1 MITKDVIGKMPKF
14 WLLLPLIVVVLMISL
29 LHNSIGYVVD
39 LKENSIT
46 VNTIGEQIIIP
57 TISKDIVKIR
67 FYPQNRYSTN
77 QYLIQDKEFMSNNVE
92 VAKNLLLRKDPA
104 DIVYQQV
111 VPSKQRY
118 IHFNPFRASFQM
130 AQGKTTYRFE
140 MNIPDSSL
148 EVWKDNEKLT
158 HYTTKPPWLRL
169 ILFPFISSLSVA
181 AFVFCLFTLISNFAT
196 SRSNHNA
203 NKRRESFIENWKFAK
218 FLPIV
223 ILISGMLLIGFI
235 FIKVFHA
242 MPGFG
247 DEMNYLIQAKIFAA
261 GKLYVQ
267 EPSMPEFFKVDWMD
281 IFGHDGKLWN
291 FHPPG
296 NSVILALGWLI
307 GLHWITVPAV
317 GGCIL
322 IVQFLL
328 AKELLNRNSFALLH
342 VFVIGTSHYF
352 LSLASSFMA
361 HAPSLLFLSLFYLM
375 VIKIIKRK
383 HEMAFIYA
391 GVFLGIAFLIRP
403 LSAVL
408 STIIPLGA
416 LFIYVIQRRLIESRY
431 VLNGMLLC
439 TFISSIIFFYTF
451 FITGKLTLPYL
462 VKGPEV
468 GQTISVRLQKSWKLT
483 NLYRNYNEFQ
493 NRVHSFGYLMN
504 FSFFFVP
511 LFMIFS
517 NQKRSWIIVGY
528 LSFFFYLI
536 MYSLLHW
543 YGWKWEPRMIYD
555 ISFIFFLLTSYG
567 IWTVYKKIEPFTFF
581 KVLGIVVFTLLLFYL
596 AYTDLPN
603 RFKTEYKN
611 YNFSPYGVKELISK
625 QKITNAIIFFNNKN
639 LFAPYSP
646 QNEITFDGDIVYAIS
661 NRQNYN
667 YKLIT
672 KFPKK
677 DVYYS
682 YNGESLIKS
691 NNFYKEDLYKIRAE
705 LEKYAN
711 ENSIIIVIPWR
722 DTVQSPLDDILPGK
736 KVSEAEF
743 LNLLK
748 ENSFG
753 TTTNVM
759 IVLVED
765 STALTPIIDRFFKNI
780 TIDLNRNYDSIIQ
793 VKKLAISKQKFGKKL
808 PGIKMTCYQGTNW
821 DGIIRKEEITTIIDA
836 SDCFGENTSIRWQ
849 TAFSMPES
857 RDVVFYTESD
867 DGSAIILN
875 DQTVLNNNLYQTH
888 GAIQKTASAMLKK
901 GNNYLEIL
909 YFNGPAEG
917 FINVGVI
924 DTTGNKQ
931 PLSITSFESFL
942 IEPNTTQE

>member
-1 MITKDVIGKMPKF
+1 MIAKDAICKQLI
-14 WLLLPLIVVVLMISL
+14 LLALPLISALLIISL

-77 QYLIQDKEFMSNNVE
+77 QYLIQDKGFMTNNVE
-92 VAKNLLLRKDPA
+92 VAKNLLLRKDTTE
-104 DIVYQQV
+104 DISYQQV
-111 VPSKQRY
+111 IPSKQRY

-130 AQGKTTYRFE
+130 AQGKNTYRFE

-196 SRSNHNA
+196 SRSNHNP
-203 NKRRESFIENWKFAK
+203 NKRRESFIENRKYSK
-218 FLPIV
+218 FLPISILLSGT
-223 ILISGMLLIGFI
+223 ILIGLI

-307 GLHWITVPAV
+307 GLHWITVPVV

-322 IVQFLL
+322 TVQFLL

-342 VFVIGTSHYF
+342 VLVIGTSHYF

-408 STIIPLGA
+408 SAIIPLSI
-416 LFIYVIQRRLIESRY
+416 LFIYVIQRRLIGSRY
-431 VLNGMLLC
+431 VLSGMLLC
-439 TFISSIIFFYTF
+439 TFISSLIFFYTF
-451 FITGKLTLPYL
+451 FITGKFTLPYL

-468 GQTISVRLQKSWKLT
+468 GQTISVRLQKSWKLI
-483 NLYRNYNEFQ
+483 NLYRSYNEFQ

-536 MYSLLHW
+536 MHSFLHW

-567 IWTVYKKIEPFTFF
+567 IWTVYKKIEQFTFF
-581 KVLGIVVFTLLLFYL
+581 KVLGIVVLALLLLYL
-596 AYTDLPN
+596 AYIDLAN

-611 YNFSPYGVKELISK
+611 YNFSSSGVKELISK
-625 QKITNAIIFFNNKN
+625 QKIANAIIFFNNKN
-639 LFAPYSP
+639 LLAPYSP
-646 QNEITFDGDIVYAIS
+646 QNGIYFNEDVIYAI
-661 NRQNYN
+661 NNGYNYN

-672 KFPKK
+672 KFPQKNI
-677 DVYYS
+677 YYS
-682 YNGESLIKS
+682 HDGESLIKS
-691 NNFYKEDLYKIRAE
+691 NNFYKNDVYNLREELKKYIYKN
-705 LEKYAN
+705 L
-711 ENSIIIVIPWR
+711 IIVIPWR
-722 DTVQSPLDDILPGK
+722 NIVKSSLDDMLPGK
-736 KVSEAEF
+736 KVSEADF
-743 LNLLK
+743 LNLLQG
-748 ENSFG
+748 NSFN
-753 TTTNVM
+753 TTFNTIV
-759 IVLVED
+759 VLVKD

-780 TIDLNRNYDSIIQ
+780 TIDLTKNYDSIIQ
-793 VKKLAISKQKFGKKL
+793 VKKLGISTQKFEKKL

-821 DGIIRKEEITTIIDA
+821 DGIIKKEGVVATIDA
-836 SDCFGENTSIRWQ
+836 SNCFGENTSILWQ
-849 TAFSMPES
+849 TTFNMPES
-857 RDVVFYTESD
+857 KDVVFYIESD
-867 DGSAIILN
+867 DGSVIMLN
-875 DQTVLNNNLYQTH
+875 DETVINNNLYQTH
-888 GAIQKTASAMLKK
+888 GAIQKTTSAMLKK

-924 DTTGNKQ
+924 DERGNKQ

-942 IEPNTTQE
+942 IAPNTIQE